1 MGLPPFLRPKQRKQ
15 VNKALMSK
23 ENVMAKKA
31 QMPWK
36 VEGDGPEMA
45 STTPDKGRKA
55 AGPPQKSSQRSK
67 MGPTRK
73 VDDSVK
79 KMK

>member
-1 MGLPPFLRPKQRKQ
+1 
-15 VNKALMSK
+15 
-23 ENVMAKKA
+23 MAKKA